1 MHVLVYARILVH
13 QLLHRLQLHCSR
25 VALHDVPDGL
35 GVSLQAPDQIF
46 VGRRHAAALELRD
59 LHLQAPRLIG
69 QLGNDDVPDS
79 EALVAGFA
87 GRELPP
93 VSPGAL
99 VTAEARRPLR
109 ARALTGGTVALLA
122 GDSTRVA
129 IASWERQRE
138 MMRSRNFRGLK
149 APPQEIYFYHIV
161 PVFLILRSLLKQPL
175 ELWEINSY

>member
-1 MHVLVYARILVH
+1 MH

-138 MMRSRNFRGLK
+138 MMRSRNFRPSTGDL
-149 APPQEIYFYHIV
+149 
-161 PVFLILRSLLKQPL
+161 FLPHCSSIFNFTQLTKTTIGIMGNKQLLAHAGKQTCT
-175 ELWEINSY
+175 